1 MNVAYLLTG
10 GNTGNRLHYL
20 NKAAAEIK
28 DNCGTIVSKS
38 SVYETAPWGVKEQ
51 NSFLNQALKLLTPLF
66 PEDLLD
72 NLLQI
77 EERLGRIRKEKY
89 GPRIIDID
97 ILLFNDDVID
107 ARHLKIPHPELTH
120 RRFALQCLNDIAAD
134 KIHPVFKKKIAQ
146 ILKECNDPLSVD
158 KFR

>member
-10 GNTGNRLHYL
+10 GNTGNRLQFL

-28 DNCGTIVSKS
+28 KNCGTIVLKS

-51 NSFLNQALKLLTPLF
+51 NSFLNQALKLSTPLF
-66 PEDLLD
+66 AQELLD

-77 EERLGRIRKEKY
+77 EESLGRIRKEKF

-107 ARHLKIPHPELTH
+107 VRNLKVPHPELPN
-120 RRFALQCLNDIAAD
+120 RRFALQCLSDIAPD
-134 KIHPVFKKKIAQ
+134 IVHPVFKKTIAQ
-146 ILKECNDPLSVD
+146 ILKECTDPLGVD
-158 KFR
+158 KFK